1 MNSVHITQDTR
12 LRGRRVLVVGLGL
25 SGVSALRFLRRADAQ
40 VTVTDSRAAPAGIEA
55 LRAAFPDVSFQLG
68 AFAAPEPLNQFDMA
82 VVSPGVDLQEPFV
95 QGLAAA
101 GVPLIGDVELF
112 ARALAALPQPPKVI
126 GITGSNG
133 KSTVT
138 TLVGAMARAAGWRVA
153 VGGNLG
159 TPALDLLAE
168 DIELYVLELSSFQLE
183 TTRHLACDAAAYLN
197 LSEDHLDRHGTM
209 ARYGAIKAR
218 IFEGAQVAVV
228 NRDDAAVMAAAAQ
241 VPATTRVVSFGLDG
255 ADPGH
260 FGVGME
266 GGELWLCR
274 GSMPLLT
281 QAQLRI
287 AGLHNAAN
295 ALAALALAGA
305 VGVPE
310 QHALQ
315 ALATFEGLPHRCRL
329 VRELNGVRYIN
340 DSKGT
345 NVGSTLAAIRGLP
358 APIHWLG
365 GGQGKG
371 QDFSPLAPALRDR
384 SGAAYV
390 FGEDAGR
397 LAEALAGAVPVTL
410 TTDMDEALAAAHSAA
425 TPGGTVLLSPA
436 CASLDQFRNYIERGE
451 CFERAVEALA

>member
-228 NRDDAAVMAAAAQ
+228 NRDDAAVMAGQGTAALELIAAGDADDHGIEGFDSVVTTCAAGIAATGTVVLDHAEGRDAAA
-241 VPATTRVVSFGLDG
+241 LDDLERLV
-255 ADPGH
+255 A
-260 FGVGME
+260 
-266 GGELWLCR
+266 
-274 GSMPLLT
+274 
-281 QAQLRI
+281 QAVMAHIRI
-287 AGLHNAAN
+287 AR
-295 ALAALALAGA
+295 
-305 VGVPE
+305 E
-310 QHALQ
+310 DALQ
-315 ALATFEGLPHRCRL
+315 PRH
-329 VRELNGVRYIN
+329 V
-340 DSKGT
+340 
-345 NVGSTLAAIRGLP
+345 
-358 APIHWLG
+358 
-365 GGQGKG
+365 
-371 QDFSPLAPALRDR
+371 LRR
-384 SGAAYV
+384 
-390 FGEDAGR
+390 
-397 LAEALAGAVPVTL
+397 
-410 TTDMDEALAAAHSAA
+410 AAH
-425 TPGGTVLLSPA
+425 PH
-436 CASLDQFRNYIERGE
+436 
-451 CFERAVEALA
+451 LAHARIRR

>member
-112 ARALAALPQPPKVI
+112 ARALAALPQRPKVI

-138 TLVGAMARAAGWRVA
+138 TLVGEMARAAGWRVA

-228 NRDDAAVMAAAAQ
+228 NRDDAAVMEAAAQ
-241 VPATTRVVSFGLDG
+241 VPATTRMVSFGLDG

-295 ALAALALAGA
+295 ALAALALAGRPWPPLKA
-305 VGVPE
+305 CHIAAGWG
-310 QHALQ
+310 ANST
-315 ALATFEGLPHRCRL
+315 ASATSTTARAPMSDRPWRRSADCR
-329 VRELNGVRYIN
+329 RR
-340 DSKGT
+340 
-345 NVGSTLAAIRGLP
+345 STGWA
-358 APIHWLG
+358 
-365 GGQGKG
+365 
-371 QDFSPLAPALRDR
+371 
-384 SGAAYV
+384 
-390 FGEDAGR
+390 AGR
-397 LAEALAGAVPVTL
+397 ARGRTSRRWHPRCETAPVPPMSLAR
-410 TTDMDEALAAAHSAA
+410 
-425 TPGGTVLLSPA
+425 TPGVWPKPWRA
-436 CASLDQFRNYIERGE
+436 RFR
-451 CFERAVEALA
+451 